1 MALAFL
7 PWFRDIEFVESGCG
21 CQQPVWRSVRT
32 LCADLNVSAI
42 SAHLDSFD
50 ECIEETLSA
59 SARFETGLKTFLH
72 VLLFEFLHGHLALA
86 LSHFEFLC

>member
-42 SAHLDSFD
+42 GAPPHQ
-50 ECIEETLSA
+50 A
-59 SARFETGLKTFLH
+59 GLQ
-72 VLLFEFLHGHLALA
+72 
-86 LSHFEFLC
+86 